1 MRIRTL
7 STSLVLSFGTAGGAV
22 AESCRTLEQVFE
34 AASLEQVQIEVS
46 VGELRIQPSSDD
58 KIHVQVEVCPREGW
72 FRRRGAVEKA
82 ELRTDSDG
90 GTLELALNRD
100 RYEEDWVISMP
111 AGLRLAADVGIGEVR
126 IEGLREDIALDL
138 GIGDL
143 SIRGEAAH
151 YGRVNGDVG
160 IGEFHVDVPEEDA
173 RHDRALVSA
182 SADWKSAGKAGI
194 DADIGIGDAEI
205 TLR

>member
-1 MRIRTL
+1 MHNRALGTL
-7 STSLVLSFGTAGGAV
+7 LLMIGTAGAAM
-22 AESCRTLEQVFE
+22 AEDCRTLEQSFE
-34 AASLEQVQIEVS
+34 ADALERVEIEVS
-46 VGELRIQPSSDD
+46 VGELRVLPASDGRV
-58 KIHVQVEVCPREGW
+58 HVTVEVCPRNGW
-72 FRRRGAVEKA
+72 FRRNTVEKA
-82 ELRTDSDG
+82 ELRADSDG
-90 GTLELALNRD
+90 ETLELALNRD
-100 RYEEDWVISMP
+100 RYEEDWVVSMP
-111 AGLRLAADVGIGEVR
+111 AGLRLGADVGIGEVR

-160 IGEFHVDVPEEDA
+160 IGEFHVDVPEENA
-173 RHDRALVSA
+173 RHSRALVSA